1 VMHGQGEGEEDVKA
15 VLLFAGD
22 YMEDDLAGEA
32 HTSTSIAAEEKLLIH
47 ATKIAREAHDAA
59 WP

>member
-1 VMHGQGEGEEDVKA
+1 

-22 YMEDDLAGEA
+22 YVEDDLAGDD
-32 HTSTSIAAEEKLLIH
+32 HTQTSIAAEEKLDI
-47 ATKIAREAHDAA
+47 AARKIAREALDAN